1 MRNTKKYKGILFRHY
16 RTRAGYRWFKSDNG
30 DRIIV
35 DEYGGIQGEDALQ
48 PYEDEK
54 TYQEGL

>member
-35 DEYGGIQGEDALQ
+35 DEYGGIQGEDVLQ